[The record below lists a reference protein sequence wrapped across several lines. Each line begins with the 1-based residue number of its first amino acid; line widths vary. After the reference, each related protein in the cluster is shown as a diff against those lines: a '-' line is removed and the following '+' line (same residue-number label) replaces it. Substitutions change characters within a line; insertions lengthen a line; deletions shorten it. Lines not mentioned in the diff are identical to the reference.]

1 MIKITQENQH
11 LLKRLNDRRSAY
23 NTRKWEDDYNRSQEY
38 KKNICIFPSIKF
50 SNPFKEESTGLN
62 GNQTFNTSYKN
73 SNGFNQN
80 SLYNKLKL
88 TNFNFTNSKTGE
100 GLFYN
105 TIDENAFNYAGKN
118 KNKDKKI
125 LYRKNVFLG
134 ELFHCIVTF
143 YVENK
148 K

>member
-1 MIKITQENQH
+1 MSDIRARIPMKGTISSLNVGVATGMVLYEKIRQELYGQ
-11 LLKRLNDRRSAY
+11 DR
-23 NTRKWEDDYNRSQEY
+23 
-38 KKNICIFPSIKF
+38 FP
-50 SNPFKEESTGLN
+50 
-62 GNQTFNTSYKN
+62 
-73 SNGFNQN
+73 
-80 SLYNKLKL
+80 